1 MKKNKIASIIVMSL
15 LITVGC
21 SKKSNDVVTTIPPVV
36 IPPTVA
42 PTPIITAPSGW
53 RLATSYNTTMPQG
66 VQLFSFDSIY
76 AGRKV
81 KAFCLAYDSR
91 NIALDF
97 KPVLSATAKTPST
110 FFAEEPGVNYACIN
124 GGFFGGG
131 QSYSLVKYQNNVS
144 SPNIRA
150 LNRTY
155 NGASTQ
161 YFPTRGAFGISS
173 TGTPTVAWVY
183 NVGATNNVIYSYPS
197 PSPNELNVAP
207 LPQPTV
213 LFPTGG
219 NTWDAVSAI
228 GGAPV
233 LIKNNSIQISDKE
246 EMIDINNTTS
256 RPRSAIG
263 YLANGMVLI
272 FAIEG
277 DNLPDYPGVNLSEL
291 ATLMRSFSCVEAM
304 NLDGGGST
312 SMVVAGTKTVR
323 PGDAGGIERVVQSAI
338 IIKKK

>member
-1 MKKNKIASIIVMSL
+1 MKKNIVSTLAIAAII
-15 LITVGC
+15 LISSC
-21 SKKSNDVVTTIPPVV
+21 SKKSNEVVTTIPPIVT
-36 IPPTVA
+36 PPVVA
-42 PTPIITAPSGW
+42 PLITVPTGW
-53 RLATSYNTTMPQG
+53 KLASSFNTSLPQG
-66 VQLFSFDSIY
+66 VQLFAFDSIY

-91 NIALDF
+91 NVALDF
-97 KPVLSATAKTPST
+97 KPVLSATAKTPT
-110 FFAEEPGVNYACIN
+110 AFFADEPGVNYACIN
-124 GGFFGGG
+124 GGYFGSG
-131 QSYSLVKYQNNVS
+131 QSFSLVKYQNTVS
-144 SPNIRA
+144 SVNIRA

-173 TGTPTVAWVY
+173 TGAPTIAWIY
-183 NVGATNNVIYSYPS
+183 NVGATNNLIYSYPA
-197 PSPNELNVAP
+197 PSPNELNLAP
-207 LPQPTV
+207 QAQPTAT
-213 LFPTGG
+213 FPANGTI
-219 NTWDAVSAI
+219 WDATTAI
-228 GGAPV
+228 GGSPV
-233 LIKNNSIQISDKE
+233 LIKNNAIQITDVA

-263 YLANGMVLI
+263 YLSNGIVLI

-291 ATLMRSFSCVEAM
+291 AILMRSFNCTEAM

-312 SMVVAGTKTVR
+312 SLVVAGTKTVR
-323 PGDAGGIERVVQSAI
+323 PGEAGGIERAVQSAI

>member
-1 MKKNKIASIIVMSL
+1 MKKITRIPFLMASVFL
-15 LITVGC
+15 LASC
-21 SKKSNDVVTTIPPVV
+21 SKKSTEVPPVT
-36 IPPTVA
+36 PPLVNPPVA
-42 PTPIITAPSGW
+42 VTPIITAPTGW
-53 RLATSYNTTMPQG
+53 KLASSFNTSLPQG
-66 VQLFSFDSIY
+66 VQLFAYDSIY

-97 KPVLSATAKTPST
+97 KPVLSATAKTPT
-110 FFAEEPGVNYACIN
+110 AFLADEPGVSYACIN
-124 GGFFGGG
+124 GGYYGGG
-131 QSYSLVKYQNNVS
+131 QSYSLIKYQNTVS
-144 SPNIRA
+144 SVNIRA

-173 TGTPTVAWVY
+173 TGAPTVAWIY
-183 NVGATNNVIYSYPS
+183 NVGSTNNLIYSYPS
-197 PSPNELNVAP
+197 PSPNLINTAP
-207 LPQPTV
+207 LAQPSVT
-213 LFPTGG
+213 FPTGG
-219 NTWDAVSAI
+219 SIWDATNAV
-228 GGAPV
+228 GGSPV
-233 LIKNNSIQISDKE
+233 LIKNNAIQITDAAE
-246 EMIDINNTTS
+246 LIDINNTTS

-291 ATLMRSFSCVEAM
+291 ATLIKSFNCVEAL

-312 SMVVAGTKTVR
+312 SLVVGGTKTVR
-323 PGDAGGIERVVQSAI
+323 PGDTGGVERAVQSAI
-338 IIKKK
+338 IIKRK